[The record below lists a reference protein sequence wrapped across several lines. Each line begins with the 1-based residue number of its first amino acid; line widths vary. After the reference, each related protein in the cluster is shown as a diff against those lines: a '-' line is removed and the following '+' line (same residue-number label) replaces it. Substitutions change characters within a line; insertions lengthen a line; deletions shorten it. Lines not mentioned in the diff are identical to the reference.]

1 MSEIE
6 TASVPRKTAGAKIP
20 RHPYQEIA
28 DLLACAILRVRHS
41 GQAKTTSENSAVQLA
56 ITGHQS
62 VNANPSQ
69 PEGICK

>member
-6 TASVPRKTAGAKIP
+6 ITSAPRKTSGAKIP
-20 RHPYQEIA
+20 RHPYHEIA
-28 DLLACAILRVRHS
+28 DLLACAILRARHS
-41 GQAKTTSENSAVQLA
+41 GHAKILAENSSVQLA

-69 PEGICK
+69 PEGVCK